1 MLGSFWD
8 YVGMI
13 LKSRWD
19 DFKII
24 LGSFCNNCG
33 MSVGSFRDHYFGICS
48 LGEPSSD
55 HRGNQA
61 RVAGNRRPR
70 ETQYDSLSEL

>member
-8 YVGMI
+8 NLGIMLGYVWDNFGII
-13 LKSRWD
+13 LELFWD
-19 DFKII
+19 DFGAIS
-24 LGSFCNNCG
+24 GSLFWA
-33 MSVGSFRDHYFGICS
+33 FLI
-48 LGEPSSD
+48 GEPSSD